1 MTPDPGVSL
10 ATVFFLGVSLGLT
23 ACAVTCLPF
32 IGTWAF
38 GRAGGERERM
48 RDTALFL
55 GGRLCAYL
63 GLGALA
69 AALGGWFVR
78 ELAGGVGNLAIG
90 LAGLHAA
97 AWLAW
102 PRRAHAGCTPA
113 RRLSGLSPLLMG
125 ASLTLI
131 PCAPLATLLASAAAA
146 GSVGE
151 GALLGGVFGAGT
163 VLTPMLLLIP
173 AASSIGARMVQ
184 EQRWLADWLRLG
196 AALVLAI
203 IAAVRIG
210 YFDPSLALPLTLAA
224 ALVVLLGHV
233 RLRGTA
239 ASPGATGQP
248 VTLHFP
254 RHR

>member
-1 MTPDPGVSL
+1 
-10 ATVFFLGVSLGLT
+10 
-23 ACAVTCLPF
+23 
-32 IGTWAF
+32 
-38 GRAGGERERM
+38 
-48 RDTALFL
+48 
-55 GGRLCAYL
+55 
-63 GLGALA
+63 
-69 AALGGWFVR
+69 
-78 ELAGGVGNLAIG
+78 
-90 LAGLHAA
+90 
-97 AWLAW
+97 
-102 PRRAHAGCTPA
+102 
-113 RRLSGLSPLLMG
+113 MG

-151 GALLGGVFGAGT
+151 GALLGGVFGVGT

-224 ALVVLLGHV
+224 ALVVLLRHV